1 MRRSE
6 LIFRSVENETGG
18 EFAEQILSDL
28 ITEGFSGEE
37 LLQKFKERQAK
48 VRPAVEA
55 MIAQAKGAAQGTE
68 AYESYEELKQY
79 MKDNNFSM
87 EIPTYMYSSVEEESD
102 YTMICH
108 ITDWHIG
115 YIINN
120 CNGNNFNWE
129 IANERINKYISECKK
144 YIELYNIRQVLVIS
158 TGDMIE
164 NSYMRET
171 QAHNCEFLQSMQI
184 HKATKLIYSLLVALA
199 EDCNVIFGGIAGNHD
214 RMSGDKK
221 KNYEGDNANVL
232 ITEHIKDLVDVSGC
246 ERISIL
252 DTNYNDSEINI
263 TVAT

>member
-1 MRRSE
+1 
-6 LIFRSVENETGG
+6 
-18 EFAEQILSDL
+18 
-28 ITEGFSGEE
+28 
-37 LLQKFKERQAK
+37 
-48 VRPAVEA
+48 
-55 MIAQAKGAAQGTE
+55 
-68 AYESYEELKQY
+68 
-79 MKDNNFSM
+79 M
-87 EIPTYMYSSVEEESD
+87 EIPKYMYSSVEEESD

-184 HKATKLIYSLLVALA
+184 HKAKTVPERRGKIMMGDRKGEEYVTPQ
-199 EDCNVIFGGIAGNHD
+199 HD
-214 RMSGDKK
+214 EICFKMSKSAK
-221 KNYEGDNANVL
+221 QL
-232 ITEHIKDLVDVSGC
+232 
-246 ERISIL
+246 
-252 DTNYNDSEINI
+252 
-263 TVAT
+263 